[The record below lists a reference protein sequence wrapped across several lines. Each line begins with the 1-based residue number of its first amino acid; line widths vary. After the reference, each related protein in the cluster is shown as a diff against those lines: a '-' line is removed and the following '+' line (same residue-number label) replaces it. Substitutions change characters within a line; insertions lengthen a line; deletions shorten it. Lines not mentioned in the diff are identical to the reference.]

1 MSRVLGGHNLGKYAL
16 LAWSVLI
23 LGAAPL
29 QAAWL
34 GFRNDLKVPVI
45 VRSNTVVKNQVRL
58 GKPSILYP
66 GEVAWEAVLQAGNR
80 QIVVAE
86 VKKPNRVLFQDTI
99 TVNKDSFLSIQL
111 DPPNKVKLVPTKM
124 PTPPKRPTNP

>member
-1 MSRVLGGHNLGKYAL
+1 MSRVLGRDNLGTYAV
-16 LAWSVLI
+16 LACLVLM

-45 VRSNTVVKNQVRL
+45 VRSNTVVKNQVRP

-80 QIVVAE
+80 QIVVVEAR
-86 VKKPNRVLFQDTI
+86 KPNRVLLQDTI
-99 TVNKDSFLSIQL
+99 TVNKDTFMSIQL
-111 DPPNKVKLVPTKM
+111 DPPTKVKLAPTKM
-124 PTPPKRPTNP
+124 PTPPKRPMP